1 MPDDSNRGG
10 WLRGLAAGSSRK
22 AGDTSPRFGK
32 PLEVAVDEKPPAAGQ
47 SMQGRASRGLSFRPG
62 QLFHH
67 FRLQQQLGRGAT
79 ATVFRAVDERTNSVV
94 ALKLL
99 SLTDDWPDDLL
110 DEAIVHPG
118 AIIVPAALAAAESVD
133 APGSRLLTGII
144 AGYEVL
150 NRVGLA
156 AGVEPAHRG
165 FHKTTVIGPV
175 GAAVAAGVILEL
187 STEQLMSA
195 TGLACSTS
203 SGIKSFAAGTG
214 GGMMKRMHAGR
225 AAESGVRMAQLAAR
239 GFTGPPTAIDGK
251 FGLLEVYGGK
261 TARPE
266 LLTANLGKDWAMTC
280 VYVKVYSCCSWIQA
294 AVQQLVALRGP
305 QPLKPDDIRQ
315 VRIGVSSYAA
325 KNNGEPAPVDI
336 MGAQYSFPYC
346 AALALVGDPTDPGM
360 YLEKD
365 IGDPDRRALA
375 RRVELYVDEQM
386 EAAYPKH
393 YGSRIELV
401 LASGERRTS
410 FVLDPHGMPGD
421 PVTDKE
427 RSEKFARLASYA
439 KPASR
444 VDDIARAVL
453 NTAVEREVTLICLG
467 LTGKNVFARLLAG
480 NVPVE
485 LIKNT
490 RIPVLLFPPDH
501 KGTI

>member
-1 MPDDSNRGG
+1 MKQEN
-10 WLRGLAAGSSRK
+10 LRTHSRELVE
-22 AGDTSPRFGK
+22 FI
-32 PLEVAVDEKPPAAGQ
+32 
-47 SMQGRASRGLSFRPG
+47 
-62 QLFHH
+62 H
-67 FRLQQQLGRGAT
+67 
-79 ATVFRAVDERTNSVV
+79 
-94 ALKLL
+94 ALKLETL
-99 SLTDDWPDDLL
+99 PPDIVQRAKGVLLDSLGCTLFGSLQQWSKIMAAEMLAEGSQGRSTIVGQKQMVAAPAAALCNGTATHGFELDDLL

-133 APGSRLLTGII
+133 APGSKLLAGII

-165 FHKTTVIGPV
+165 FHKTTIIGPV
-175 GAAVAAGVILEL
+175 GAAVAAGVIMNLNPG
-187 STEQLMSA
+187 QLMAA

-214 GGMMKRMHAGR
+214 GGMMKRMHCGR

-239 GFTGPPTAIDGK
+239 DFTGPPTAIDGK

-266 LLTANLGKDWAMTC
+266 LLTEGLGRDWAMTSIF
-280 VYVKVYSCCSWIQA
+280 VKVYSCCSWIQG

-305 QPLKPDDIRQ
+305 RPLRPDDVKQ

-336 MGAQYSFPYC
+336 MGAQYSFPYF
-346 AALALVGDPTDPGM
+346 AALALAGDPTDPAM
-360 YLEKD
+360 HLEKE
-365 IGDPDRRALA
+365 IGNPERRALA
-375 RRVELYVDEQM
+375 RRVELYTDDQM

-410 FVLDPHGMPGD
+410 FVLDPHGFPAD
-421 PVTDKE
+421 PVTDPE
-427 RSEKFARLASYA
+427 RIEKFTRLAGKA
-439 KPASR
+439 KPAAR
-444 VDDIARAVL
+444 VSDITAAVQR
-453 NTAVEREVTLICLG
+453 VEKLSSVRELM
-467 LTGKNVFARLLAG
+467 
-480 NVPVE
+480 E
-485 LIKNT
+485 LVRN
-490 RIPVLLFPPDH
+490 
-501 KGTI
+501 